1 MRKITDLDE
10 LKHSM
15 KRIERIN
22 ERIETLRA
30 MAENTTQQIQN
41 TPVQNTNMGDT
52 LAKQVAQIVDWTAK
66 LEEEKLDIL
75 IRKCEME
82 EKINKLPRL
91 EREIMT
97 ARYIDEMSWA
107 EVADELSYSEDYCKQ
122 IHTKAKKRLF
132 G

>member
-30 MAENTTQQIQN
+30 MVENTTQQIQN

-91 EREIMT
+91 
-97 ARYIDEMSWA
+97 
-107 EVADELSYSEDYCKQ
+107 
-122 IHTKAKKRLF
+122 
-132 G
+132 